1 MNKVIVLFAFFS
13 MLLLSPKVKAV
24 NIDKNQNENLVKTD
38 SLHILTLAE
47 CYKLALENSTISKK
61 DNANNNISEND
72 KKEASSVFIPAISL
86 VALTTYQSDV
96 IGIDLPNIEAPRKGN
111 YSVTLDIEQVIYDGG
126 ASSKKKG
133 IITSNLKAE
142 SLKLDI
148 AKLELKDKVAS
159 LFLTMSLLKQNE
171 KVMNLNIEILV
182 RNLKKIKNLF
192 ENGAGR
198 KSDYLQLQSELLLAN
213 QSLNKIRSDEVK
225 VAEIFSVLLGKSI
238 LVTYQYVL
246 SSDDFKLNSKSF
258 RPEYNYYDV
267 KGKIIDKNIKLLQTN
282 NLPKFSF
289 FASAGN
295 GLPGLNALNRNPDWY
310 YKAGL
315 KLSVPLT
322 NWKSTR
328 YKKVSLSSQ
337 KTLLLTTK
345 EDFSLSNRMQI
356 AAAKNEILKYRETIE
371 FDRKIVSNKKEIAN
385 IEEVKLQRGIITS
398 SEYITE
404 LNKYKEAM
412 LSQKLNEI
420 KLIQA
425 IINYKSAIGQ
435 N

>member
-1 MNKVIVLFAFFS
+1 MNKIVFVFFAIVFIAS
-13 MLLLSPKVKAV
+13 KVGAV
-24 NIDKNQNENLVKTD
+24 VIDKNQNLGLGKTD
-38 SLHILTLAE
+38 SLHTLTLEE
-47 CYKLALENSTISKK
+47 CYKLALENSSISKK
-61 DNANNNISEND
+61 NMANNSISEND
-72 KKEASSVFIPAISL
+72 IKEVSSVFFPKISL
-86 VALTTYQSDV
+86 IALTTYQSDV
-96 IGIDLPNIEAPRKGN
+96 IGIALPNLESPRKGN
-111 YSVTLDIEQVIYDGG
+111 YNVSLDIEQVIYDGG
-126 ASSKKKG
+126 VSFRTKD
-133 IITSNLKAE
+133 IITSNLRAE
-142 SLKLDI
+142 TLKLDI

-182 RNLKKIKNLF
+182 RNLKKIKKMF
-192 ENGAGR
+192 ENGAGQ

-213 QSLNKIRSDEVK
+213 QSLNKIKSDEVK
-225 VAEIFSVLLGKSI
+225 VAEILSVLLGKR
-238 LVTYQYVL
+238 VFQTYQYIL
-246 SSDDFKLNSKSF
+246 PSDDFKLTSKSF
-258 RPEYNYYDV
+258 RPEYNYYDI
-267 KGKIIDKNIKLLQTN
+267 KGNIIDKNIKLLETN

-328 YKKVSLSSQ
+328 YKKVSLSSK

-356 AAAKNEILKYRETIE
+356 AAAKNEILKYRETIKL
-371 FDRKIVSNKKEIAN
+371 DRKIVNNKKEIAN